1 MGLFD
6 QVLETRQSASI
17 GFNPAES
24 FAAIA
29 LIAIASDGHFSDE
42 EIELINTS
50 LRRMQLFKSYPGDVL
65 RRMYDKL
72 FGILRR
78 DGIAVLLDTA
88 KSSLPFE
95 LRESAFAIATDLI
108 LADGTVTPEE
118 EAFLNDLCRVLE
130 INQTLALKIVEVM
143 MIKNR
148 G

>member
-6 QVLETRQSASI
+6 QLIGVRQSTSTC
-17 GFNPAES
+17 FNPAEA

-29 LIAIASDGHFSDE
+29 LIAIASDGHFSEE
-42 EIELINTS
+42 EIDLINTT

-78 DGIAVLLDTA
+78 DGAAALLNLA
-88 KSSLPFE
+88 KSSLPLE
-95 LRESAFAIATDLI
+95 LREPAFAIATDLV
-108 LADGTVTPEE
+108 LVDGTVTSEE
-118 EAFLNDLCRVLE
+118 EAFLNDLCNVLE
-130 INQTLALKIVEVM
+130 ISQGIAVKIIEVM
-143 MIKNR
+143 LIKNQ

>member
-6 QVLETRQSASI
+6 QVLESRQSASI
-17 GFNPAES
+17 SFQPAEA

-42 EIELINTS
+42 EVELINTS

-78 DGIAVLLDTA
+78 DGVAVLLNAA

-95 LRESAFAIATDLI
+95 LRDSAFAIATDLV
-108 LADGTVTPEE
+108 LADGTVTSEE
-118 EAFLNDLCRVLE
+118 EAFLSDLCRVLE
-130 INQTLALKIVEVM
+130 INQAMALKIIEVM
-143 MIKNR
+143 IIKNR